1 MADPKKDIKDIEK
14 ELNALKAKL
23 DQTTS
28 DSLSKLIKNLKAGG
42 ASLSEWNTLL
52 DAFSTKADSLADD
65 LDYVSKS
72 LTDSVNELIRGNEYI
87 NQQIKSTRKLGS
99 IANDLLSMR
108 KGESTYD
115 LKKIKSLEEQAKKQ
129 RQILRSQLDQFVG
142 SQKDLDAL
150 KDKIGVAD
158 DLLISFTQITEEA
171 RKFQKSMGITGGIL
185 KGMSKIPILGN
196 MLGTQEALEAAEE
209 AAKNGAGRLGTM
221 SAAAKSMGKSLLSS
235 VSDPV
240 VVMGTLLS
248 IFKELDDSAEK
259 YARTMNITYK
269 EALQV
274 RNEMDAVA
282 GITKG
287 QMLEASMAINK
298 ELGTSAQL
306 TQENAAAFAKLQVYA
321 GMTEEDLMGITSLSL
336 ANGKNIKQNTNEFIA
351 QAKQIVA
358 GKKIVLNEKQ
368 LLADI
373 SKISAATTLSLGKN
387 PKELAKA
394 VATAKSLGMEMGKL
408 EDIAG
413 GLLDFESSIENELSA
428 ELLTGKD
435 LNLEKARQ
443 LALNNDIAGM
453 AEEINKQIGTSSD
466 YTKMNRIQQ
475 EALAKSVGMNREEL
489 AQTLYTQ
496 EQIKGLTGKEA
507 EERQALLD
515 QRIEEVGLA
524 QAKREM
530 EDGSFNKLK
539 EQSGIQTEFNQ
550 QILELKDT
558 LATGILPIF
567 KTIAGFIHDHMN
579 MVKIIAAVY
588 LGMKVTLGVMN
599 ALNMVGLAIDR
610 KRKKTAEKEASIEI
624 IGSAAKIGGSF
635 GPLGIAIAAGIVAT
649 GLAALAMFQGD
660 DVMSPGGSGGGYGS
674 RTLFG
679 PEGAIQ
685 LNNKDTVIAGT
696 NLFDKADD
704 MTSSPKG
711 SLQIASN
718 NSSNS
723 SDMKDLKDA
732 MIAMANRP
740 VNVGIDGEK
749 VLKATTGKYSNTYGD
764 EVGKNSY
771 KIQ

>member
-453 AEEINKQIGTSSD
+453 AEEINKQIGTSAD

-475 EALAKSVGMNREEL
+475 EALAKAVGMNREEL

-496 EQIKGLTGKEA
+496 EQIQGLTGKAA
-507 EERQALLD
+507 EDRQALLD

-524 QAKREM
+524 QAQREI
-530 EDGSFNKLK
+530 
-539 EQSGIQTEFNQ
+539 EQGGFEELEKQAGIQTQFNQ
-550 QILELKDT
+550 SMLELKDILT
-558 LATGILPIF
+558 TAILPAFITIGTF
-567 KTIAGFIHDHMN
+567 VKDHLGLIKSIVGIYLTLKAAQMGFIAAQKISLLFSKQQRAISISEAGAAIVKGNWSSVGITPFVGAALAIAG
-579 MVKIIAAVY
+579 
-588 LGMKVTLGVMN
+588 
-599 ALNMVGLAIDR
+599 
-610 KRKKTAEKEASIEI
+610 
-624 IGSAAKIGGSF
+624 
-635 GPLGIAIAAGIVAT
+635 IAAGVAT
-649 GLAALAMFQGD
+649 LYSLTSMKDGMID
-660 DVMSPGGSGGGYGS
+660 PKGGMIVSGEKGS
-674 RTLFG
+674 
-679 PEGAIQ
+679 IQ
-685 LNNKDTVIAGT
+685 LDKEDSIIAGT
-696 NLFDKADD
+696 NLI
-704 MTSSPKG
+704 G
-711 SLQIASN
+711 N
-718 NSSNS
+718 NSKS
-723 SDMKDLKDA
+723 STQPKENKSTG
-732 MIAMANRP
+732 NTQ
-740 VNVGIDGEK
+740 VNVDMAQTNALLQQLIGVIQSGGDVVLDGQK
-749 VLKATTGKYSNTYGD
+749 VGQALNLI
-764 EVGKNSY
+764 SY
-771 KIQ
+771 KTQ

>member
-351 QAKQIVA
+351 QAKQIAA

-453 AEEINKQIGTSSD
+453 AEEINKQIGTSAD

-475 EALAKSVGMNREEL
+475 EALAKAVGMNREEL

-496 EQIKGLTGKEA
+496 EQIQGLTGKAA
-507 EERQALLD
+507 EDRQALLD

-524 QAKREM
+524 QAQREI
-530 EDGSFNKLK
+530 
-539 EQSGIQTEFNQ
+539 EQGGFEELEKQAGIQTQFNQ
-550 QILELKDT
+550 SMLELKDILT
-558 LATGILPIF
+558 TAILPAFITIGTF
-567 KTIAGFIHDHMN
+567 VKDHLGLIKSIVGIYLTLKAAQMGFIAAQKISLLFSKQQRAISISEAGAAIVKGNWSSVGITPFVGAALAIAG
-579 MVKIIAAVY
+579 
-588 LGMKVTLGVMN
+588 
-599 ALNMVGLAIDR
+599 
-610 KRKKTAEKEASIEI
+610 
-624 IGSAAKIGGSF
+624 
-635 GPLGIAIAAGIVAT
+635 IAAGVAT
-649 GLAALAMFQGD
+649 LYSLTSMKDGMID
-660 DVMSPGGSGGGYGS
+660 PKGGMIVSGEKGS
-674 RTLFG
+674 
-679 PEGAIQ
+679 IQ
-685 LNNKDTVIAGT
+685 LDKEDSIIAGT
-696 NLFDKADD
+696 NLIGNKNKSTNQPQESKSTGNTQVNVD
-704 MTSSPKG
+704 MTQTNAL
-711 SLQIASN
+711 LQQLIGVIQSGG
-718 NSSNS
+718 
-723 SDMKDLKDA
+723 DVVLDGQK
-732 MIAMANRP
+732 
-740 VNVGIDGEK
+740 VGQALNLI
-749 VLKATTGKYSNTYGD
+749 
-764 EVGKNSY
+764 SY
-771 KIQ
+771 KTQ